1 MDKELE
7 RTQKEVKRRRLE
19 FFKIFR
25 KTHPNNAREKGREEQ
40 SDQFRK
46 TLKEFREAKLVTPR
60 YARCEECEI
69 DRQMTE
75 KFLGN
80 IKTIISRV
88 QEPLDPNDFIA
99 SIHYNKC
106 YLKVLQ
112 NDMSKH
118 RDGDL
123 SIFEDIHELRDL

>member
-1 MDKELE
+1 MDKEIG
-7 RTQKEVKRRRLE
+7 RTRGEVKRRRLE

-25 KTHPNNAREKGREEQ
+25 KTHPNKAREKVKAEQ
-40 SDQFRK
+40 IDQFRK
-46 TLKEFREAKLVTPR
+46 TLKELREAKLVTPR
-60 YARCEECEI
+60 YARCEECEM

-80 IKTIISRV
+80 MKTIISRA
-88 QEPLDPNDFIA
+88 QKPLDLNVFIA
-99 SIHYNKC
+99 LIHYNKC

-112 NDMSKH
+112 NDISKH

-123 SIFEDIHELRDL
+123 SMFKDIHELQDL